1 MIRFGMLSAAQIT
14 PAALVF
20 PCMNEPLWT
29 SGDDVI
35 AQMTV
40 IDRCYEAAGLPI
52 RGLYLCPA

>member
-1 MIRFGMLSAAQIT
+1 MIRFGILSAAQIT
-14 PAALVF
+14 PAALVY

-40 IDRCYEAAGLPI
+40 IDRCYKAAGLPI
-52 RGLYLCPA
+52 RGLEL